1 MKNLPAIFWALLC
14 LTATNQLM
22 AQQAMFVGRWEGK
35 LTQNEGGYRQE
46 YSFMLQIESHGSSL
60 QGTSFV
66 RVDEIF
72 AEMDW
77 VGFLADGNV
86 LHIKEERLRRANKP
100 RELEWCYKSSQLKL
114 IRRSDALYLEGPW
127 QGTSETGV
135 CIPGWIV
142 IRKQIPKA

>member
-1 MKNLPAIFWALLC
+1 MKNIPAIFWALLC
-14 LTATNQLM
+14 LTTTSQLL
-22 AQQAMFVGRWEGK
+22 AQHAVFVGKWEGK

-46 YSFMLQIESHGSSL
+46 YSFVLQVESRGDVL
-60 QGTSFV
+60 RGTSFV
-66 RVDEIF
+66 RVEAIF

-77 VGFLADGNV
+77 VGFVADGNV
-86 LHIKEERLRRANKP
+86 LHFREERLRRAHKP

-114 IRRSDALYLEGPW
+114 VRRPDALYLEGPW
-127 QGTSETGV
+127 QGTSETGI

>member
-1 MKNLPAIFWALLC
+1 MKNVPAVLLALLC
-14 LTATNQLM
+14 LPFAHVLTAQPTIFSGN
-22 AQQAMFVGRWEGK
+22 WEGK

-46 YSFMLQIESHGSSL
+46 YSFTLQVEL
-60 QGTSFV
+60 QGKDLKGTSFV
-66 RVDEIF
+66 RVEEIF

-77 VGFLADGNV
+77 IGFIADGNV
-86 LHIKEERLRRANKP
+86 LHFKEERLRRANKP
-100 RELEWCYKSSQLKL
+100 RELEWCYKSAQLKL
-114 IRRSDALYLEGPW
+114 VRRSDALYLEGPW